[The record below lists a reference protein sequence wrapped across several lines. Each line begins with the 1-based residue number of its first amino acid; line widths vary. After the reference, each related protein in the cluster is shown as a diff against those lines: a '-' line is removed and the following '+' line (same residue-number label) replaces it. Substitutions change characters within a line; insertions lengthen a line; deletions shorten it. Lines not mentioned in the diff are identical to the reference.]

1 MKKNILNIKTLA
13 ALLMAGAAFT
23 ACSNEEDIITEQPV
37 NPAEKTYTL
46 SIEAS
51 KGSDATTRGLSLDTD
66 NGRNVINALWRGDE
80 VVYVYKYNYWNSP
93 VGMLKPTRKNS
104 ETTILRGTVTGDLKV
119 GDVIALRLNGKENG
133 AFDYYDYSG
142 QKGVLLS
149 SDDPIWSIEKKFDY
163 ANAGISDRITITKL
177 EGDKLT
183 AETTSSTG
191 EPANFLNEQAIVKFT
206 LVDKETGNPID
217 ASRFEIKCTNH
228 ETYICETSNNTY
240 GLTINPA
247 QPTNE
252 LYVAIK
258 CTGGENGQ
266 TYSFTAYGDDIYT
279 YTKEFNSS
287 DPLFPTGKYKEIT
300 IHMTKKTWTVVDLS
314 SVETSLETNV
324 YNTGT
329 DAVLTGTYSADEAHG
344 IVIPDGATVKLQNV
358 TIPALKSHYAGI
370 TCLGNATIIL
380 DGTNDVTGG
389 AYTAGNYTSAY
400 PGIHVASGKT
410 LTIKG
415 TGTLY
420 VKGGGNSA
428 AGIGSGSEN
437 NGSGHS
443 AAAGNI
449 VITGGTIYATG
460 GDGAPGIGA
469 GSQNCGTITI
479 TGGTVE
485 AVAGPAYSG
494 SNPAAIGTNG
504 LYSSCGAISITG
516 GTVEAK
522 ADRAETVIG
531 DATSSSSS
539 KCPSVNIGTGINQV
553 IMYTGNTDNTPN
565 AFYVYRYLKAAN
577 VTIGSSDITDLLNK
591 SMVDRDDI
599 INLIKPEFPESDMQ
613 NGSGSYD
620 WRFGVKRIR

>member
-1 MKKNILNIKTLA
+1 MKKNILNLKTLA

-51 KGSDATTRGLSLDTD
+51 KGSDATTRGLSLGKEGD
-66 NGRNVINALWRGDE
+66 RNVINALWRGDE
-80 VVYVYKYNYWNSP
+80 VVYVYKYNDWNSP

-104 ETTILRGTVTGDLKV
+104 ETTILRGTVTGLKKD
-119 GDVIALRLNGKENG
+119 DVIALRLNGKENG
-133 AFDYYDYSG
+133 KFDYYDYSG

-149 SDDPIWSIEKKFDY
+149 SADPIWSIEKKFDY

-177 EGDKLT
+177 EDDKLT
-183 AETTSSTG
+183 AETSNG
-191 EPANFLNEQAIVKFT
+191 LPANFLNEQAIVKFT

-258 CTGGENGQ
+258 CTADNTQ

-300 IHMTKKTWTVVDLS
+300 IHMTKKTWTEVDLS
-314 SVETSLETNV
+314 SVATSSETNV

-329 DAVLTGTYSADEAHG
+329 DVVLTGTYSADEAHG

-389 AYTAGNYTSAY
+389 AYTATAGNYTYAY
-400 PGIHVASGKT
+400 PGIHVASGCT

-415 TGTLY
+415 TGTLN
-420 VKGGGNSA
+420 VVGGGNFA
-428 AGIGSGSEN
+428 AGIGSGSDA

-443 AAAGNI
+443 TAAGNI
-449 VITGGTIYATG
+449 VITGGTIHATG

-485 AVAGPAYSG
+485 AVAGPLASG

-504 LYSSCGAISITG
+504 LSSSCGAISITG

-565 AFYVYRYLKAAN
+565 AFYVYRYLKAAT

-599 INLIKPEFPESDMQ
+599 INLIKPEFPESAMQ
-613 NGSGSYD
+613 NGSGTND

>member
-1 MKKNILNIKTLA
+1 MKKNILNLKTLA

-80 VVYVYKYNYWNSP
+80 VVYVYKNNYWNSP

-300 IHMTKKTWTVVDLS
+300 IHMTKKTWTEVNLS
-314 SVETSLETNV
+314 SVETLQETNV

-329 DAVLTGTYSADEAHG
+329 DVVLTGTYSEVEAHG

-380 DGTNDVTGG
+380 DGTNYVTGG
-389 AYTAGNYTSAY
+389 KFPTSTYTYAY
-400 PGIHVASGKT
+400 PGIHVASGCT

-415 TGTLY
+415 TGTLN
-420 VKGGGNSA
+420 VVGGGNFA
-428 AGIGSGSEN
+428 AGIGSGSDK

-449 VITGGTIYATG
+449 VITGGTIHATG
-460 GDGAPGIGA
+460 GENAPGIGA
-469 GSQNCGTITI
+469 GSESCGTITI

-485 AVAGPAYSG
+485 AVAGPNTSD
-494 SNPAAIGTNG
+494 SNAAAIGTNG

-531 DATSSSSS
+531 AASSSSS

-565 AFYVYRYLKAAN
+565 AFHVYRYLKAAT

-591 SMVDRDDI
+591 TMVDRDDI

-613 NGSGSYD
+613 NGGGSYD